1 MSQHPS
7 FPSPLLSFLRP
18 TTAALHRLRLRLLL
32 PRPLFLLPSCDAAR
46 DQMDP
51 WAELREI
58 LEQPQPDRSTL
69 VRSVSWEGIT
79 PAVPISPSI
88 GMFGDIHF
96 AETPQPSSI
105 PLRPNSLPSTSSVA
119 MAARWLKHED
129 AKQGDGLSPKNS
141 AYLCT
146 EGLGFENLQDA
157 ADPTKRSMGN
167 ASTLRRKENK
177 ETAVRQP
184 SMAAMGQR
192 LYVRSHSDIGLTS
205 GEAVFPP
212 PISTIGKGV
221 KPWVYLKSFKKD
233 GRLVL
238 KKIKLPTQQ
247 CLQATREN
255 GRLLLQLAHPTK
267 QDEEEEEEEENG
279 SGNGTRDE
287 PFCISL

>member
-1 MSQHPS
+1 
-7 FPSPLLSFLRP
+7 
-18 TTAALHRLRLRLLL
+18 
-32 PRPLFLLPSCDAAR
+32 
-46 DQMDP
+46 
-51 WAELREI
+51 EEI
-58 LEQPQPDRSTL
+58 LERPQPDRSTL
-69 VRSVSWEGIT
+69 VRSVSWEDHAGG
-79 PAVPISPSI
+79 SDLSSI
-88 GMFGDIHF
+88 DMFGEIHL
-96 AETPQPSSI
+96 AETPLPPSI
-105 PLRPNSLPSTSSVA
+105 PRLPNSLPSISSVA
-119 MAARWLKHED
+119 MAARWSRIVKHED
-129 AKQGDGLSPKNS
+129 PKEGDGLSPENPEHR
-141 AYLCT
+141 CT

-167 ASTLRRKENK
+167 GSTLRRKANK
-177 ETAVRQP
+177 ETAVGQP
-184 SMAAMGQR
+184 STAATGQR
-192 LYVRSHSDIGLTS
+192 LYMRSHSDLGLTS
-205 GEAVFPP
+205 GEALFPP

-267 QDEEEEEEEENG
+267 PDEEEEEEEEEENG